1 LGDAPNDTGR
11 PLSMDARARQ
21 PAALRLDADL
31 SVGDGLK
38 EMLAGALAAL
48 HRHQGSARAP
58 GPEAV
63 HHFRIGLRRLRSILS
78 AFADVLP
85 EHERRALGDRLGVAA
100 QRYGRVR
107 EWDVFLARTVGQLR
121 KTMPEQPALGL
132 LVERALAARRKAM
145 PHGATLKASI
155 AAAEAAVEE
164 AAWLHRPTDPL
175 TSGWERSLPDY
186 ARELLEKRH
195 RKLRRAVKQVELAD
209 PLAFHQ
215 LRLRVKK
222 LRYPAELLKSLFDE
236 RGSAAYLDRLV
247 ALQNVLGGLN
257 DALAGHSLVAAL
269 RLPLETQHLVL
280 GWLGHEMES
289 VRRRFPD
296 AARAFRH
303 AKRFWS

>member
-1 LGDAPNDTGR
+1 
-11 PLSMDARARQ
+11 MDARARQ
-21 PAALRLDADL
+21 PAASRLEADL
-31 SVGDGLK
+31 TVGDGLK

-48 HRHQGSARAP
+48 HRHEGPARAP

-63 HHFRIGLRRLRSILS
+63 HRFRIGLRRLRSILS

-85 EHERRALGDRLGVAA
+85 DVERRSLGDRLGAAA

-121 KTMPEQPALGL
+121 QTMPEHPALDL
-132 LVERALAARRKAM
+132 LVERALAARRKAL
-145 PHGATLKASI
+145 PQGDTLKASI
-155 AAAEAAVEE
+155 AAVEAAVEE
-164 AAWLHRPTDPL
+164 APWLHRPIDL
-175 TSGWERSLPDY
+175 LASGWERPLAHY
-186 ARELLEKRH
+186 AGELLEKRH

-209 PLAFHQ
+209 QVAFHE

-236 RGSAAYLDRLV
+236 RGAAAYLERLV
-247 ALQNVLGGLN
+247 TLQSVLGGLN
-257 DALAGHSLVAAL
+257 DALADQALVAAL

-289 VRRRFPD
+289 IRQRFPD
-296 AARAFRH
+296 AAH
-303 AKRFWS
+303 AVRGAKVFWS

>member
-1 LGDAPNDTGR
+1 
-11 PLSMDARARQ
+11 MDARARQ
-21 PAALRLDADL
+21 PAASRLEADL
-31 SVGDGLK
+31 TVGDGLK

-48 HRHQGSARAP
+48 HRHEGPARAP

-63 HHFRIGLRRLRSILS
+63 HRFRIGLRRLRSILS

-85 EHERRALGDRLGVAA
+85 DVERRALGDRLGAAA

-121 KTMPEQPALGL
+121 QTMPEHPALGL
-132 LVERALAARRKAM
+132 LVERALAARRKAL
-145 PHGATLKASI
+145 PQGDALKASI
-155 AAAEAAVEE
+155 AAVEAAVEE
-164 AAWLHRPTDPL
+164 APWLHRPTDL
-175 TSGWERSLPDY
+175 LASGWERPLAHY
-186 ARELLEKRH
+186 AGELLEKRH

-209 PLAFHQ
+209 QIAFHE

-236 RGSAAYLDRLV
+236 RGAAAYLERLV
-247 ALQNVLGGLN
+247 TLQSVLGGLN
-257 DALAGHSLVAAL
+257 DALADQALVAAL

-289 VRRRFPD
+289 LRQRFPD
-296 AARAFRH
+296 AAH
-303 AKRFWS
+303 AVRGAKVFWS